1 MTQTCIDKIVHAIQE
16 LAVTAWRVSLKY
28 RQWYGL
34 SGIWTVR
41 KARHGIRH
49 HLNDA
54 NSKRSEVTESSSAPS
69 KDVMHYCQDHTIDSV
84 YACQCAPG

>member
-34 SGIWTVR
+34 S
-41 KARHGIRH
+41 
-49 HLNDA
+49 
-54 NSKRSEVTESSSAPS
+54 
-69 KDVMHYCQDHTIDSV
+69 
-84 YACQCAPG
+84 